1 MKRICWIG
9 FGTLLVALSAVAQ
22 DKVALDQAKKE
33 LMTAEQQMM
42 NAKQQKELMA
52 AQQQVMNA
60 KQQLGQLEKM
70 AAEAKVIGPEK
81 MMLSSP
87 VIGAPYAADEV
98 TTFTQTLGDGTRI
111 QREDKVKVYRDGQGR
126 VRRETPKEITIMD
139 PVAGVAYS
147 IDQNQGTARKIM
159 VTKTGAL
166 QGLLQMDAR
175 YQAKAQQEAAAGTF
189 VFVAGGDLYGVVTP
203 KASASGQSLGM
214 QSIEGVL
221 SEGTGATETVPAGA
235 VGNDRPIQVI
245 NERWYS
251 SELKTMTMTK
261 HSDPRSGEEI
271 FRLTNI
277 RRGEPSPDLF
287 QPPAGCQAIG
297 PCTAK

>member
-70 AAEAKVIGPEK
+70 AVEAKFIGPEK
-81 MMLSSP
+81 IMLSSP

-147 IDQNQGTARKIM
+147 TDPNQRTTLKIM
-159 VTKTGAL
+159 VTKTGVT
-166 QGLLQMDAR
+166 QGLLDA
-175 YQAKAQQEAAAGTF
+175 T
-189 VFVAGGDLYGVVTP
+189 
-203 KASASGQSLGM
+203 
-214 QSIEGVL
+214 
-221 SEGTGATETVPAGA
+221 ATYA
-235 VGNDRPIQVI
+235 VDRKSTRLKSSHLVI
-245 NERWYS
+245 SY
-251 SELKTMTMTK
+251 
-261 HSDPRSGEEI
+261 
-271 FRLTNI
+271 
-277 RRGEPSPDLF
+277 
-287 QPPAGCQAIG
+287 A
-297 PCTAK
+297 